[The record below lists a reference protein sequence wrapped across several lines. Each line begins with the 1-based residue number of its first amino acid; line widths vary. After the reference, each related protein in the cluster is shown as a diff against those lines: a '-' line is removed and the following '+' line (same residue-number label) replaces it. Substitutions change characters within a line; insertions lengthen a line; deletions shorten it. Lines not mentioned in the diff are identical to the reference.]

1 MAEKELLQER
11 KQKLNAII
19 KRDIYPY
26 GNGRFSR
33 SALAREITDLS
44 GEVRI
49 AGRIVTMRHHGKA
62 AFTDL
67 EDLSGRIQVYFQQ
80 DLLGSGFDL
89 YQLLDIGDIIGISG
103 EPFRTRTGQLTI
115 KVKELTLL
123 SKSNRPLPEKWHG
136 LRDVETRFR
145 QRYLDLIANPE
156 VRKVFVARSLIVSH
170 IRQRLNREGFLEV
183 ETPMMHPIA
192 GGAEARP
199 FITHHNTL
207 DVDLYLR
214 IAPELYLK
222 RLLVGGL
229 EKVYEINR
237 SFRNEGISPLHNP
250 EFTML
255 ELYAAYADYNRMA
268 EIAEEL
274 ILSFLETDI
283 PGVNRSGNKIN
294 YQGAEV
300 DLSPPW
306 RRVTL
311 SELMKEHTGI
321 SDLRNREGMLAC
333 LQKEGVPLTGAETAF
348 DLLDTL
354 FKVRVQPKLASPV
367 FVMDYPREISP
378 LAKSKPED
386 ADTVERFEL
395 FIAGLEIGNAYSE
408 LNDPEEQR
416 RRFAEEVKNNRPDR
430 PKIVDED
437 YILALSYGMPPAG
450 GLGIGIDRLVM
461 LLTDRPSIR
470 EVILFPLLRPQDV
483 VSR

>member
-11 KQKLNAII
+11 ERKLSAII
-19 KRDIYPY
+19 QAGIYPY
-26 GNGRFSR
+26 GGRFDR
-33 SALAREITDLS
+33 RVPAREVDDDTGD
-44 GEVRI
+44 VRL
-49 AGRIVTMRHHGKA
+49 AGRIVTMRNHGKA
-62 AFTDL
+62 AFADL

-80 DLLGSGFDL
+80 DVLGSAFDL

-103 EPFRTRTGQLTI
+103 EPFRTRTGQLTV

-136 LRDVETRFR
+136 LKDVETRFR

-156 VRKVFVARSLIVSH
+156 VREVFIARSLIVSR
-170 IRQRLNREGFLEV
+170 IRQRLNEENFLEV

-199 FITHHNTL
+199 FVTHHNTL
-207 DVDLYLR
+207 DMDLYLR

-255 ELYAAYADYNRMA
+255 ELYVAYTDYKGMA
-268 EIAEEL
+268 EIAEGL
-274 ILSFLETDI
+274 ILYLLETNI
-283 PGVNRSGNKIN
+283 PGVNRSGNRVN
-294 YQGAEV
+294 YQGVEI

-306 RRVTL
+306 RRATL
-311 SELMKEHTGI
+311 SDLMKEHAGI
-321 SDLRNREGMLAC
+321 SDLRNRGELLAC
-333 LQKEGVPLTGAETAF
+333 LQKEGAPLTGTEMAF

-354 FKVRVQPKLASPV
+354 FKLRVQPKLVSPV

-386 ADTVERFEL
+386 VETVERFEL
-395 FIAGLEIGNAYSE
+395 FIAGMEVGNAYSE

-416 RRFAEEVKNNRPDR
+416 RRFAEEVKHNRPDQ
-430 PKIVDED
+430 PKVVDED

-461 LLTDRPSIR
+461 LLTNRPSIR
-470 EVILFPLLRPQDV
+470 EVIFFPLLRPQAAIPK
-483 VSR
+483 

>member
-11 KQKLNAII
+11 ERKLSAII
-19 KRDIYPY
+19 QVGIYPY
-26 GNGRFSR
+26 GGRFDR
-33 SALAREITDLS
+33 SVPAREVDDDTGD
-44 GEVRI
+44 VRL
-49 AGRIVTMRHHGKA
+49 AGRIVTMRNHGKA
-62 AFTDL
+62 AFADM

-80 DLLGSGFDL
+80 DVLGFAFDL
-89 YQLLDIGDIIGISG
+89 YQLLDIGDIIGIFG
-103 EPFRTRTGQLTI
+103 EPFRTRTGQLTV

-136 LRDVETRFR
+136 LKDVETRFR

-156 VRKVFVARSLIVSH
+156 VREVFIARSLIVSH
-170 IRQRLNREGFLEV
+170 IRQRLNEENFLEV

-199 FITHHNTL
+199 FVTHHNTL
-207 DVDLYLR
+207 DMDLYLR

-255 ELYAAYADYNRMA
+255 ELYAAYADYNVMA
-268 EIAEEL
+268 EIAEGL
-274 ILSFLETDI
+274 ILYLLETNI

-294 YQGAEV
+294 YQGVEI

-306 RRVTL
+306 RRATL
-311 SELMKEHTGI
+311 SDLMKEHAGI
-321 SDLRNREGMLAC
+321 SDLRNRGELLAC
-333 LQKEGVPLTGAETAF
+333 LQKEGAPLTGTEMAF

-354 FKVRVQPKLASPV
+354 FKLRVQPKLVSPV

-378 LAKSKPED
+378 LAKSKPEEVE
-386 ADTVERFEL
+386 TVERFEL
-395 FIAGLEIGNAYSE
+395 FIAGMEVGNAYSE

-416 RRFAEEVKNNRPDR
+416 RRFAEEVKNNHPDR
-430 PKIVDED
+430 PKVVDED

-461 LLTDRPSIR
+461 LLTNRPSIR
-470 EVILFPLLRPQDV
+470 EVILFPLLRPQAAIPK
-483 VSR
+483 